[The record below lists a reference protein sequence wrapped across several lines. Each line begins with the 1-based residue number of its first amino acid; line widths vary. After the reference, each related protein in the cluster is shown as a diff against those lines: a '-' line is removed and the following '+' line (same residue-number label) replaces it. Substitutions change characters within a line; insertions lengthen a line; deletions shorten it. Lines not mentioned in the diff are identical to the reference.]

1 MKLGRLVR
9 GELAKIFGQKGA
21 YVGYGVLVVLISLV
35 VWGMW
40 RYGPPFEKRMGASS
54 DFIVGGK
61 LVTGPSVARFIME
74 PALLVLV
81 PLLVAAIAGGLF
93 AGEMQRGTMRTLLC
107 RPVRRCAVATS
118 KYLAGWIH
126 AGSLTAF
133 LGLFALGLGLAV
145 FGRGELVSF
154 IGGLTI
160 LSEQVALVRLG
171 EAYLIAALGMCAVAS
186 VALLFSQL
194 VQNPL
199 TATALTLAFLL
210 VGAVV
215 GAIPYFEWLK
225 PYLLSSQL
233 EAFSQVF
240 HSEVDFA
247 PLRWPLGCMGVYM
260 VAPFVLGIIIF
271 RYRDITC

>member
-1 MKLGRLVR
+1 MKLGRLLA
-9 GELAKIFGQKGA
+9 GELAKIFGQKGT
-21 YVGYGVLVVLISLV
+21 YVGYGVLVVMVSLV

-40 RYGPPFEKRMGASS
+40 RYGPPFEKSMTANR

-61 LVTGPSVARFIME
+61 LVTGVAVARFIME

-81 PLLVAAIAGGLF
+81 PLLVAAVAGGLF

-107 RPVRRCAVATS
+107 RPVRRWAVATS
-118 KYLAGWIH
+118 KYLAGWLH
-126 AGSLTAF
+126 ATSLTAF

-154 IGGLTI
+154 THGFTI
-160 LSEQVALVRLG
+160 LAEPVALTRLG
-171 EAYLIAALGMCAVAS
+171 QAYAIAAVGMCAVAS
-186 VALLFSQL
+186 VALLCSQL

-215 GAIPYFEWLK
+215 AAIPYFEWLK
-225 PYLLSSQL
+225 PYLLSSHL

-240 HSEVDFA
+240 HSQVDFA
-247 PLRWPLGCMGVYM
+247 PLRWPLGCLGVYV
-260 VAPFVLGIIIF
+260 VAPFALGIIIF
-271 RYRDITC
+271 RYKDITC